1 MERSVSN
8 PDVPCERWYPQVTER
23 MENHQTWLAV
33 CEEEQWWLLNAFFL
47 VFYQSS
53 LRRLGF
59 LMVLAQDI
67 FRPTH

>member
-1 MERSVSN
+1 
-8 PDVPCERWYPQVTER
+8 